1 MIKRIVISIF
11 AIVAFVNPHNAAN
24 AINII
29 QLCRQDSIAQAA
41 DSIATIKAVAADSTA
56 VVQAA
61 DSVNHTPE
69 VAEEKPAVMDTLEI
83 LNPYSLQ
90 IKGKRKHFITVP
102 LPANEYNTHYKFYKE
117 HLEQGEL
124 FIAYDSWRK
133 VFCSSEE
140 RSITLF
146 NDGVPIIMGKFANDT
161 ALQVY
166 DNIKKYREEVEELY
180 EIAIENIDK
189 LNEQIDYSR
198 GGKPITTVE
207 LRSQQL
213 FHYDNM
219 LIIDSIF
226 SHNHHNNYNSKEDR
240 KYWTKA
246 IFKDSAEVYRHYAWL
261 KEMIFSEEKM
271 KTELLVDFSVILN
284 AKMNNDVKRLNLKE
298 NIELARFIAGQMQ
311 PEKERCI
318 EKMNELYDDANY
330 GPHSKDMHANL
341 AAAEELVVDDPV
353 KLEAMYRKAIAEG
366 GYTWEILTKILNSAQ
381 LKNAGSPLYL
391 EALEQKYQKE
401 PTYAL
406 ALALSDSYLKLANK
420 MKSNNDKKEKAN
432 KALIYYQKIFDFPE
446 FEAKSNYDKARS
458 YVQLAKLLIS
468 PNLNKRADA
477 YNSCKKAI
485 SMAPEYPLTYYI
497 ISDIVK
503 SVKLKKNDEQK
514 NANLIEYIKLMVIYD
529 FCETTLAKI
538 KELKNLGGDLKSDIS
553 EDDIRDIMVSYRSH
567 FLTKSELHMK
577 AWKDEDK
584 KTIVENSKCM
594 LPLPFGTFNTKIRI
608 KNE

>member
-146 NDGVPIIMGKFANDT
+146 NDGVPIIMGKLANDT

-298 NIELARFIAGQMQ
+298 NIELARFIASQMQ

-318 EKMNELYDDANY
+318 EKMNELYDEANY

-366 GYTWEILTKILNSAQ
+366 GYTWEILTKILSSAQ
-381 LKNAGSPLYL
+381 LKNADSPLYL

-420 MKSNNDKKEKAN
+420 MKSTKDKREKAN
-432 KALIYYQKIFDFPE
+432 KARIYYQKIFDFPE

-458 YVQLAKLLIS
+458 YVQLAMIYNMLTSKER
-468 PNLNKRADA
+468 KDA

-485 SMAPEYPLTYYI
+485 SMAPEYPMSYYCISKIITSTYNN
-497 ISDIVK
+497 
-503 SVKLKKNDEQK
+503 LPKNSKDDQETLYK
-514 NANLIEYIKLMVIYD
+514 CANLIYD
-529 FCETTLAKI
+529 YVEKTIAKI
-538 KELKNLGGDLKSDIS
+538 KELKNLGGDLKSDVDETDLGRTINWFK
-553 EDDIRDIMVSYRSH
+553 EVL
-567 FLTKSELHMK
+567 LTKSEMHMK
-577 AWKDEDK
+577 TWDLNEN
-584 KTIVENSKCM
+584 TIYE
-594 LPLPFGTFNTKIRI
+594 LRLPFGTFNTKIRVAPE
-608 KNE
+608 KNP

>member
-1 MIKRIVISIF
+1 MIKRIVISMF

-477 YNSCKKAI
+477 YKSCEKAI
-485 SMAPEYPLTYYI
+485 SLAPEYPMSYFVIAQMVAEYPLTNREQVAFYARF
-497 ISDIVK
+497 IVAYEY
-503 SVKLKKNDEQK
+503 SQK
-514 NANLIEYIKLMVIYD
+514 AI
-529 FCETTLAKI
+529 AKI
-538 KELKNLGGDLKSDIS
+538 AELKNSGSDAKI
-553 EDDIRDIMVSYRSH
+553 DIDENLLRETSASYRKN
-567 FLTKSELHMK
+567 FLPIDF
-577 AWKDEDK
+577 AFNRGIKDGDDY
-584 KTIVENSKCM
+584 T
-594 LPLPFGTFNTKIRI
+594 LPLPFHKFPIKLRI
-608 KNE
+608 ANE